1 MLYGLQMCEDDKNNN
16 ICIFFVSKDRLSTK
30 EDAISLH
37 RMLKGKIE
45 IQNKVSI
52 ENAFG
57 EEKGTLGLIYT
68 PGVAYVATEISKN
81 KELIYDYT
89 SKWNNVAIICDGTRV
104 LGLGDIGPEG
114 ALPVME
120 GKSVLFKVLG
130 GINAFPLCIATK
142 ERDEIIRFV
151 KAIQPVFGA
160 INIEDIE
167 SPKVFDIVK
176 KLQNELSIPVFHDDQ
191 HGTAVITLAALINS
205 LKLLNKKLDS
215 IKVVISGAGSAGYG
229 IFKILEKAGC
239 KDIVVTDSKG
249 AIYEGR
255 KDLKDHDDDDDD
267 DDDSKNRGDYDNNDN
282 AFKQEISRKSNPR
295 KVKGDLTE
303 VIGKADIF
311 IGVSGIA
318 GLLNNDMIK
327 SMNQDA
333 VIFALSNPDPEILPP
348 DARNAGARIVATGR
362 SDFPNQINNAVV
374 FPSVLRA
381 LLDMRARNL
390 DEDMLVAASYAI
402 ALLVEGSHLKE
413 DYIIPKINDPRIL
426 PIVTETLKDAIK
438 NHLSK
443 SGTHRALHKT

>member
-1 MLYGLQMCEDDKNNN
+1 MSRVCKGCLN
-16 ICIFFVSKDRLSTK
+16 TK

-52 ENAFG
+52 ENAFD
-57 EEKGTLGLIYT
+57 EEKGTIGLIYT
-68 PGVAYVATEISKN
+68 PGVAYVATEIRNN
-81 KELIYDYT
+81 KELAYDYT

-104 LGLGDIGPEG
+104 LGLGNIGPEG

-120 GKSVLFKVLG
+120 GKSVLFKILG
-130 GINAFPLCIATK
+130 GINAYPLCIATREK
-142 ERDEIIRFV
+142 EEIIRFV

-167 SPKVFDIVK
+167 SPKVFDIIK
-176 KLQNELSIPVFHDDQ
+176 RLQNELSIPVFHDDQ
-191 HGTAVITLAALINS
+191 HGTAVITLAALINT
-205 LKLLNKKLDS
+205 LKLLRKKLD
-215 IKVVISGAGSAGYG
+215 IVKVIISGAGSAGYG

-239 KDIVVTDSKG
+239 RDIIVTDSRG

-255 KDLKDHDDDDDD
+255 EDLKGYADKNDGDANDD
-267 DDDSKNRGDYDNNDN
+267 
-282 AFKQEISRKSNPR
+282 ATKQEISRKSNPR
-295 KVKGDLTE
+295 KIRGNLTDVIKG
-303 VIGKADIF
+303 ADIF
-311 IGVSGIA
+311 IGVSGKA
-318 GLLNNDMIK
+318 GLLNKNMVE

-348 DARNAGARIVATGR
+348 DALKAGARIVATGR

-381 LLDMRARNL
+381 LLDTRSKGL
-390 DEDMLVAASYAI
+390 DEDTLVAASYAI
-402 ALLVEGSHLKE
+402 ASLVEESHLKE

-426 PIVTETLKDAIK
+426 PIVTRTLKNAIK
-438 NHLSK
+438 SQLK
-443 SGTHRALHKT
+443 